1 MSKTRHTI
9 KAYLYD
15 NLLTPDPND
24 FTARVSSERSL
35 SVADICHSAATRG
48 GADVSDAAMSHAVE
62 LFLKEMAYRLC
73 DGFAVNTGYFTAVP
87 VVRGVFLNPNETFD
101 PQRHTL
107 QFQFTQ
113 GELMRREIEDVE
125 VKIMGV
131 AETGLYIGQV
141 EDMKSRTVN
150 EVLTPGFNL
159 RVTGTKLRV
168 VGDKPGV
175 GIFFRETATN
185 TATKVDEGDIVI
197 NNPSELMIII
207 PALPAGTYQL
217 EVTTQYSMGK
227 QWLKEQRTS
236 NKRVREDING

>member
-73 DGFAVNTGYFTAVP
+73 DGFAVNTGYFTAMP

-175 GIFFRETATN
+175 GIFFRETVTN
-185 TATKVDEGDIVI
+185 TATKVDEGDIVV

-217 EVTTQYSMGK
+217 EITTQYSTGNK
-227 QWLKEQRTS
+227 LLKE
-236 NKRVREDING
+236 VRSAVFDRPLTVK

>member
-24 FTARVSSERSL
+24 FVARVSSERSL

-73 DGFAVNTGYFTAVP
+73 DGFAVNTGYFTAMP

-175 GIFFRETATN
+175 GIFFRETVTN
-185 TATKVDEGDIVI
+185 IATKVDEGDIVV

-217 EVTTQYSMGK
+217 EVTTQYSTGNK
-227 QWLKEQRTS
+227 LLKE
-236 NKRVREDING
+236 VRSAVFDRPLTVK

>member
-185 TATKVDEGDIVI
+185 TATKVDEGDIVV

-227 QWLKEQRTS
+227 QWLKEPRTS
-236 NKRVREDING
+236 VFEKTLTVK

>member
-24 FTARVSSERSL
+24 FVARVSSERSL

-175 GIFFRETATN
+175 GIFFRETVTN

-217 EVTTQYSMGK
+217 EVTTQYSTGNK
-227 QWLKEQRTS
+227 LLKE
-236 NKRVREDING
+236 VRSAVFDRPLTVK

>member
-175 GIFFRETATN
+175 GIFCRETATN

-217 EVTTQYSMGK
+217 EVTTQYSTGNK
-227 QWLKEQRTS
+227 LLKE
-236 NKRVREDING
+236 VRSAVFDRPLTVK

>member
-24 FTARVSSERSL
+24 FVARVSSERSL

-73 DGFAVNTGYFTAVP
+73 DGFAVNTGYFTAMP

-159 RVTGTKLRV
+159 RVTGTKLRM

-185 TATKVDEGDIVI
+185 TATKVDEGDIVV

-217 EVTTQYSMGK
+217 EVTTQYSTGNK
-227 QWLKEQRTS
+227 LLKE
-236 NKRVREDING
+236 VRSAVFDRPLTVK

>member
-73 DGFAVNTGYFTAVP
+73 DGFAVNTGYFTAMP

-185 TATKVDEGDIVI
+185 TATKVDEADIVI

-217 EVTTQYSMGK
+217 EVTTQYSTGNK
-227 QWLKEQRTS
+227 LLKE
-236 NKRVREDING
+236 VRSAVFDRPLTVK

>member
-48 GADVSDAAMSHAVE
+48 GADVSDAAMSHAVD

-73 DGFAVNTGYFTAVP
+73 DGFAVNTGYFTAMP

-175 GIFFRETATN
+175 GIFFRETVTN

-217 EVTTQYSMGK
+217 EVTTQYSTGNK
-227 QWLKEQRTS
+227 LLKE
-236 NKRVREDING
+236 VRSAVFDRPLTVK

>member
-73 DGFAVNTGYFTAVP
+73 DGFAVNTGYFTAMP

-185 TATKVDEGDIVI
+185 TATKVDEADIVV

-227 QWLKEQRTS
+227 QWLKEPRTS
-236 NKRVREDING
+236 VFEKTLTVK

>member
-185 TATKVDEGDIVI
+185 TATKVDEGDIVV

-207 PALPAGTYQL
+207 PTLPAGTYQL
-217 EVTTQYSMGK
+217 EVTTQYSTGNK
-227 QWLKEQRTS
+227 LLKE
-236 NKRVREDING
+236 VRSAVFDRPLTVK

>member
-24 FTARVSSERSL
+24 FVARVSSERSL

-73 DGFAVNTGYFTAVP
+73 DGFAVNTGYFTAMP

-175 GIFFRETATN
+175 GIFFRETVTN
-185 TATKVDEGDIVI
+185 TATKVDEADIVV

-217 EVTTQYSMGK
+217 EITTQYSTGNK
-227 QWLKEQRTS
+227 LLKE
-236 NKRVREDING
+236 VRSAVFDRPLTVK

>member
-24 FTARVSSERSL
+24 FVARVSSERSL

-73 DGFAVNTGYFTAVP
+73 DGFAVNTGYFTAMP
-87 VVRGVFLNPNETFD
+87 VVRGVFLSPNETFD

-185 TATKVDEGDIVI
+185 TATKVDEADIVI

-217 EVTTQYSMGK
+217 EVTTQYSTGNK
-227 QWLKEQRTS
+227 LLKE
-236 NKRVREDING
+236 VRSAVFDRPLTVK

>member
-185 TATKVDEGDIVI
+185 TATKVDEGDIVV

-217 EVTTQYSMGK
+217 EITTQYSTGNK
-227 QWLKEQRTS
+227 LLKE
-236 NKRVREDING
+236 VRSAVFDRPLTVK

>member
-185 TATKVDEGDIVI
+185 TATKVDEADIVV

-217 EVTTQYSMGK
+217 EVTTQYSTGNK
-227 QWLKEQRTS
+227 LLKE
-236 NKRVREDING
+236 VRSAVFDRPLTVK

>member
-73 DGFAVNTGYFTAVP
+73 DGFAVNTGYFTAMP

-185 TATKVDEGDIVI
+185 TATKVDEGDIVV

-217 EVTTQYSMGK
+217 EVTTQYSTGNK
-227 QWLKEQRTS
+227 LLKE
-236 NKRVREDING
+236 VRSAVFDRPLTVK

>member
-73 DGFAVNTGYFTAVP
+73 DGFAVNTGYFTAMP

-185 TATKVDEGDIVI
+185 TATKVDEGDIVV

-217 EVTTQYSMGK
+217 EITTQFSMGK
-227 QWLKEQRTS
+227 QWLKEPRTS
-236 NKRVREDING
+236 VFEKTLTVK

>member
-73 DGFAVNTGYFTAVP
+73 DGFAVNTGYFTAMP

-113 GELMRREIEDVE
+113 GELMRHEIEDVE

-217 EVTTQYSMGK
+217 EITTQYSTGNK
-227 QWLKEQRTS
+227 LLKE
-236 NKRVREDING
+236 VRSAVFDRPLTVK

>member
-1 MSKTRHTI
+1 MRKTRHPT
-9 KAYLYD
+9 KAYPYD
-15 NLLTPDPND
+15 SLLTPDPND
-24 FTARVSSERSL
+24 FVARVSPERSL

-48 GADVSDAAMSHAVE
+48 GADVSDAALSHAVE

-73 DGFAVNTGYFTAVP
+73 DGFAVNTGYFTAMP

-185 TATKVDEGDIVI
+185 TATKVDEGDIVV

-217 EVTTQYSMGK
+217 EVTTQYSTGNK
-227 QWLKEQRTS
+227 LLKE
-236 NKRVREDING
+236 VRSAVFDRPLTVK

>member
-73 DGFAVNTGYFTAVP
+73 DGFAVNTGYFTAMP

-159 RVTGTKLRV
+159 RVSGTKLRV

-175 GIFFRETATN
+175 GIFFRETVTN
-185 TATKVDEGDIVI
+185 TATKVDEGDIVV

-217 EVTTQYSMGK
+217 EITTQFSTNK
-227 QWLKEQRTS
+227 QWLKEPRTS
-236 NKRVREDING
+236 VFEKPLTVK

>member
-24 FTARVSSERSL
+24 FVARVSSERSL

-48 GADVSDAAMSHAVE
+48 GADISDAAMSHAVE

-73 DGFAVNTGYFTAVP
+73 DGFAVNTGYFTAMP

-185 TATKVDEGDIVI
+185 TATKVDEGDIVV

-217 EVTTQYSMGK
+217 EVTTQYSTGNK
-227 QWLKEQRTS
+227 LLKE
-236 NKRVREDING
+236 VRSAVFDRPLTVK

>member
-1 MSKTRHTI
+1 MSKTRHTV

-73 DGFAVNTGYFTAVP
+73 DGFAVNTGYFTAMP

-175 GIFFRETATN
+175 GIFFRETVTN
-185 TATKVDEGDIVI
+185 TATKVDEGDIVV

-217 EVTTQYSMGK
+217 EVTTQFSTNK
-227 QWLKEQRTS
+227 QWLKEPRTS
-236 NKRVREDING
+236 VFEKPLTVK

>member
-73 DGFAVNTGYFTAVP
+73 DGFAVNTGYFTAMP

-185 TATKVDEGDIVI
+185 TASKVDEGDIVV

-217 EVTTQYSMGK
+217 EVTTQYSTGNK
-227 QWLKEQRTS
+227 LLKE
-236 NKRVREDING
+236 VRSAVFDRPLTVK

>member
-73 DGFAVNTGYFTAVP
+73 DGFAVNTGYFTAMP
-87 VVRGVFLNPNETFD
+87 VVRGVFLSPNETFD

-113 GELMRREIEDVE
+113 GELMRREIEGVE

-141 EDMKSRTVN
+141 EDMKSRTMN

-175 GIFFRETATN
+175 GIFFRETVTN
-185 TATKVDEGDIVI
+185 TATKVDEGDIVV

-227 QWLKEQRTS
+227 QWLKEPRTS
-236 NKRVREDING
+236 VFEKTLTVK

>member
-1 MSKTRHTI
+1 MSKTRHTV

-48 GADVSDAAMSHAVE
+48 GADIGEAAMSHAVD

-73 DGFAVNTGYFTAVP
+73 DGFAVNTGYFTAMP
-87 VVRGVFLNPNETFD
+87 VIRGVFQNPNETFD

-113 GELMRREIEDVE
+113 GELMRRELEDVE
-125 VKIMGV
+125 VQIMGV
-131 AETGLYIGQV
+131 AETGLTIGQV

-150 EVLTPGFNL
+150 DLLTPGFNL

-175 GIFFRETATN
+175 GIFFHETTTN
-185 TATKVDEGDIVI
+185 TATKVDEADIVI

-207 PALPAGTYQL
+207 PALPAGTYRL
-217 EVTTQYSMGK
+217 EVTTQFSTNK
-227 QWLKEQRTS
+227 QWLKEPRTS
-236 NKRVREDING
+236 VFEKPLTIK

>member
-24 FTARVSSERSL
+24 FVARVSSERSL

-73 DGFAVNTGYFTAVP
+73 DGFAVNTGYFTAMP

-113 GELMRREIEDVE
+113 GELMRREIEGVE

-175 GIFFRETATN
+175 GIFFRETVTN
-185 TATKVDEGDIVI
+185 TATKVDEGDIVV

-217 EVTTQYSMGK
+217 EVTTQYSTGNK
-227 QWLKEQRTS
+227 LLKE
-236 NKRVREDING
+236 VRSAVFDRPLTVK

>member
-73 DGFAVNTGYFTAVP
+73 DGFAVNTGYFTAMP

-175 GIFFRETATN
+175 GIFFRETVTN
-185 TATKVDEGDIVI
+185 TATKVDEADIVI

-217 EVTTQYSMGK
+217 EVTTQYSTGNK
-227 QWLKEQRTS
+227 LLKE
-236 NKRVREDING
+236 VRSAVFDRPLTVK

>member
-73 DGFAVNTGYFTAVP
+73 DGFAVNTGYFTAMP

-217 EVTTQYSMGK
+217 EVTTQYSTGNK
-227 QWLKEQRTS
+227 LLKE
-236 NKRVREDING
+236 VRSAVFDRPLTVK

>member
-24 FTARVSSERSL
+24 FVARVSSERSL

-73 DGFAVNTGYFTAVP
+73 DGFAVNTGYFTAMP
-87 VVRGVFLNPNETFD
+87 VVRGVFLSPNETFD

-175 GIFFRETATN
+175 GIFFRETVTN

-217 EVTTQYSMGK
+217 EVTTQYSTGNK
-227 QWLKEQRTS
+227 LLKE
-236 NKRVREDING
+236 VRSAVFDRPLTVK

>member
-24 FTARVSSERSL
+24 FVARVSSERSL

-73 DGFAVNTGYFTAVP
+73 DGFAVNTGYFTAMP

-175 GIFFRETATN
+175 GIFFRETVTN
-185 TATKVDEGDIVI
+185 TATKVDEGDIVV

-217 EVTTQYSMGK
+217 EITTQYSTGNK
-227 QWLKEQRTS
+227 LLKE
-236 NKRVREDING
+236 VRSAVFDRPLTVK

>member
-48 GADVSDAAMSHAVE
+48 GANVSDAAMSHAVE

-73 DGFAVNTGYFTAVP
+73 DGFAVNTGYFTAMP

-185 TATKVDEGDIVI
+185 TATKVDEGDIVV

-217 EVTTQYSMGK
+217 EVTTQYSTGNK
-227 QWLKEQRTS
+227 LLKE
-236 NKRVREDING
+236 VRSAVFDRPLTVK

>member
-73 DGFAVNTGYFTAVP
+73 DGFAVNTGYFTAMP

-175 GIFFRETATN
+175 GIFFRETVTN
-185 TATKVDEGDIVI
+185 TATKVDEGDIVV

-217 EVTTQYSMGK
+217 EVTTQYSTGNK
-227 QWLKEQRTS
+227 LLKE
-236 NKRVREDING
+236 VRSAVFDLSLILI

>member
-62 LFLKEMAYRLC
+62 LFFKEMAYRLC
-73 DGFAVNTGYFTAVP
+73 DGFAVNTGYFTAMP

-175 GIFFRETATN
+175 GIFFRETVTN
-185 TATKVDEGDIVI
+185 TATKVDEGDIVV

-217 EVTTQYSMGK
+217 EVTTQYSTGNK
-227 QWLKEQRTS
+227 LLKE
-236 NKRVREDING
+236 VRSAVFDRPLTVK

>member
-24 FTARVSSERSL
+24 FVARVSSERSL

-217 EVTTQYSMGK
+217 EITTQYSTGNK
-227 QWLKEQRTS
+227 LLKE
-236 NKRVREDING
+236 VRSAVFDRPLTVK

>member
-175 GIFFRETATN
+175 GIFFRETVTN
-185 TATKVDEGDIVI
+185 TATKVDEGDIVV

-227 QWLKEQRTS
+227 QWLKEPRTS
-236 NKRVREDING
+236 VFEKTLTVK

>member
-24 FTARVSSERSL
+24 FVARVSSERSL

-73 DGFAVNTGYFTAVP
+73 DGFAVNTGYFTAMP

-185 TATKVDEGDIVI
+185 TATKVDEGDIVV

-217 EVTTQYSMGK
+217 EVTTQYSTGNK
-227 QWLKEQRTS
+227 LLKEVRTAEFDRPLTV
-236 NKRVREDING
+236 K

>member
-73 DGFAVNTGYFTAVP
+73 DGFAVNTGYFTAMP

-217 EVTTQYSMGK
+217 EITTQYSTGNK
-227 QWLKEQRTS
+227 LLKE
-236 NKRVREDING
+236 VRSAVFDRPLTVK